1 MIPQRSLIV
10 LLTLLALVL
19 SAAPPALTPKLLNL
33 NDTTL
38 LTNPFNQTT
47 TDNDT
52 TLLTNPFNLTTT
64 DTAETYKCSEKRFMR
79 TDRRPTFAECYRAT
93 RELPDTSGSGTFHTS
108 GYNDVWRLP
117 RVESFGQC
125 RVKVD
130 IEPRARVAGSWTA
143 VKLTL
148 DRLGILCRRSTSEG
162 PERVAGWMLMG
173 EGNKMKVS
181 FLKPHHDPGP
191 EVAEAWNETATE

>member
-1 MIPQRSLIV
+1 MIRAVIPYHSLIV

-19 SAAPPALTPKLLNL
+19 SAAPPSWPPKLVNL

-38 LTNPFNQTT
+38 LTNSLNQTI
-47 TDNDT
+47 
-52 TLLTNPFNLTTT
+52 T
-64 DTAETYKCSEKRFMR
+64 DTATYKCSEKRFMR
-79 TDRRPTFAECYRAT
+79 TDRRPTFQECYRAT
-93 RELPDTSGSGTFHTS
+93 RELPDVSGRGTFHTS

-117 RVESFGQC
+117 RVESFGKC

-130 IEPRARVAGSWTA
+130 IEPRARVAGSWTD

-148 DRLGILCRRSTSEG
+148 DRLGILCRRLSPEG

-181 FLKPHHDPGP
+181 FLKPHHDSGP
-191 EVAEAWNETATE
+191 EIVEGWNETATE